1 MSVSPSARFAANMV
15 EKTASNTHRHTHTHK
30 AVVGGLRS
38 IDHADRLRWR
48 RRRNVREKVPRLGVL
63 TLLAE
68 AGLLAAA
75 AAASR
80 LDDAR
85 FNEYAEVK

>member
-1 MSVSPSARFAANMV
+1 M
-15 EKTASNTHRHTHTHK
+15 EEE
-30 AVVGGLRS
+30 
-38 IDHADRLRWR
+38 
-48 RRRNVREKVPRLGVL
+48 EKVPRLGVL
-63 TLLAE
+63 TLLTE

>member
-1 MSVSPSARFAANMV
+1 M
-15 EKTASNTHRHTHTHK
+15 EEE
-30 AVVGGLRS
+30 
-38 IDHADRLRWR
+38 
-48 RRRNVREKVPRLGVL
+48 EKVPRLGVL
-63 TLLAE
+63 TLLTE

-75 AAASR
+75 AVASR